1 MRPHRRDAVDAPH
14 ESPRAFRD
22 GVVPTQAKK
31 KKGAVEEEPEE
42 EEPRRLLT
50 RKLLL
55 MRLVVGL
62 LVIC

>member
-1 MRPHRRDAVDAPH
+1 MRPH

-42 EEPRRLLT
+42 EEEP
-50 RKLLL
+50 KE
-55 MRLVVGL
+55 
-62 LVIC
+62 VIDTEAPPG